1 MKRLVIAWCRLAA
14 LAVCLVP
21 LGNLYAAVPWTGA
34 STPDNAGQDVN
45 IIANATLT
53 NGGGRVT
60 VDTSLGADVTITPVG
75 GNWTVTAGN
84 ATVLDLVTTA
94 AARKIT
100 IDLSSFNLSF
110 MGSLAAPLLITHS
123 GPGQIVL
130 NIGDGHEIHFSH
142 AATGLHGTFFLVT
155 MRTDRT
161 APAVLVKRAAAGN
174 NDASMYIDNYSY
186 VGFIGTDTTL
196 ATEAATIQFDPT
208 NGLANTGRLRLIIA
222 EQTVNPAPP
231 APPFVDFATFAI
243 EGVLN
248 DSDTGFP
255 YNLADV
261 DFNTLAGQQAKVII
275 DNSGAPTSA
284 SWAGLLV
291 LNNNDAYPILRAN
304 PWLEA
309 LPHNAGVQTGCLM
322 GKNGNMQLN
331 DGAYLDY
338 VGGTANLLTV
348 MEGAASYPAALAPYV
363 PVIPLTVL
371 NNFMVNGNLPVL
383 NTLIKQRNSSAFI
396 VDAGDPTSEQYA
408 TIYPSITM
416 LGLSKLYFSSRVDGE
431 MVTQNADFTVDP
443 TKQFTGMAGY
453 GSIVFDVEG
462 RCDVSGV
469 SSGTTKTNA
478 INILSLKELNVGGP
492 VVIKGS
498 ETNFKVRNFELDEED
513 VLKQYGKACFMVNGR
528 LNLINMAWQHDDE
541 IHAIYEKNDPLQSEP
556 CYIGGETF
564 YLKQLINYRPTIA
577 LYNSALML
585 NTSAAL
591 TGVDILTPSN
601 GTAANSSQVY
611 FYYNG
616 WQIDTIGRSLML
628 GTNIGS
634 TAEDLGT
641 IISRAAHFNVWQ
653 EFAQAT
659 AQTIQISCETDS
671 NNAYVTQELYLNPTR
686 VITGQLSTH
695 NVYLAHDTNVSL
707 GIDAEAGTDPISLM
721 PYTLVS
727 TGSLLVNAEY
737 LNFLSQGGDP
747 YNKPETSIETGQ
759 GGIFV
764 DNFGSFGVSGTL
776 RLFIDAMVGVGP
788 YGPNSTVVLPANQ
801 VYFDNRVGI
810 ANSRL
815 DLTALAQRTIV
826 AAGSTYPDFSLD
838 WEFVTKD
845 YANWTP
851 YLVPNVIAAGLLPAP
866 SAANIASLPVVSG
879 TVDQFQIF
887 NSRAGDP
894 ANIIVDAGYIRDL
907 EFLLGTKS
915 GENPTG
921 ILIVKNN
928 ATVGIG
934 KFNTVAENKLN
945 LGIDG
950 VTIMADGSAQ
960 IFLTDDIVVNNI
972 CHIIAGP
979 NFGVAGAQ
987 QLTITSEVPR
997 EFRIRAGATLDLS
1010 MFDSPNRE
1018 LVIAGDVRLIF
1029 EPNSRLILGKDAV
1042 TGTGGILTFTDNA
1055 QMLFQRHVQQNRPDG
1070 TSLGSTEDIRVRISG
1085 KGTIRMLEDSMVDIP
1100 REAYASIESGG
1111 VTGINQTAI
1120 YWVFEDSA
1128 RMQIGSETDF
1138 GGSLQIGNTAT
1149 VEGGSVAVTF
1159 QLNGTGVNFEINSQ
1173 GFLGLGTGIV
1183 NKKSTHPN
1191 DWRVANTFN
1200 VTGITL
1206 AIDEGTFNHNQI
1218 YSGDHEFASLLCFG
1232 AMSTG
1237 FTLSSASAFAQT
1249 HILGGGNIALIAN
1262 TGAYI
1267 NPTVLTTDGTIS
1279 AQLSAGILA
1288 SQAVL
1293 LDPSK
1298 TAPSFPCT
1306 PANAYFYMKANGCQG
1321 GATIGT
1327 NTERE
1332 QICKRAELCRLNLD
1346 SVTAGYIITFG
1357 AGLTAVSTI
1366 NRPVIQ
1372 GVINIDGAYTDPGRG
1387 LAVGVIG
1394 IRLTPERPETLTS
1407 ILTPTFIA
1415 TRV

>member
-14 LAVCLVP
+14 LAICLVP
-21 LGNLYAAVPWTGA
+21 LGNLYAAVTWNGA
-34 STPDNAGQDVN
+34 STPDNAGQDVD
-45 IIANATLT
+45 ITADATLT

-60 VDTSLGADVTITPVG
+60 VDTSLDADVTIAPIG
-75 GNWTVTAGN
+75 GSWNVTAGT

-94 AARKIT
+94 AARTIT
-100 IDLSSFNLSF
+100 INLSSFNLSF

-130 NIGDGHEIHFSH
+130 NIGDGNEIHFSH
-142 AATGLHGTFFLVT
+142 AVDGLYGTFFLVS

-161 APAVLVKRAAAGN
+161 APAVLVQRTVAGN
-174 NDASMYIDNYSY
+174 NDASMYIDDYSY
-186 VGFIGTDTTL
+186 VGFVGTDTTL
-196 ATEAATIQFDPT
+196 ATETATIQFNPT
-208 NGLANTGRLRLIIA
+208 NGIANTGRLRLIIA
-222 EQTVNPAPP
+222 EQTVEAT
-231 APPFVDFATFAI
+231 PFVDFATFAI

-248 DSDTGFP
+248 DSDSGFP
-255 YNLADV
+255 YNLLDV

-275 DNSGAPTSA
+275 DNNNVPTSDA
-284 SWAGLLV
+284 WAGLLV

-304 PWLEA
+304 PWLEI
-309 LPHNAGVQTGCLM
+309 LPHNVGVQTGCLM

-348 MEGAASYPAALAPYV
+348 TEGAASYPAAVAPYV
-363 PVIPLTVL
+363 PVILLEVL

-383 NTLIKQRNSSAFI
+383 NTLIKQRNASSFI
-396 VDAGDPTSEQYA
+396 VDAGDPVTEQYV
-408 TIYPSITM
+408 TTYPSITM
-416 LGLSKLYFSSRVDGE
+416 LGLSKLYFSSRVDGD
-431 MVTQNADFTVDP
+431 MVSQNADFTVDP

-462 RCDVSGV
+462 RCDILGA

-478 INILSLKELNVGGP
+478 INILSLKELNVGGS
-492 VVIKGS
+492 VVIKGT
-498 ETNFKVRNFELDEED
+498 ETNFKLRNFELDEND
-513 VLKQYGKACFMVNGR
+513 VLKQYGKACFLVNGR

-541 IHAIYEKNDPLQSEP
+541 IHTIYEKNDPLQSEP

-564 YLKQLINYRPTIA
+564 YLNQLTNYRPTIA

-591 TGVDILTPSN
+591 AGVDILTPSN

-616 WQIDTIGRSLML
+616 WAIDTIGRSLML

-671 NNAYVTQELYLNPTR
+671 NNYKVTQALTPTSS
-686 VITGQLSTH
+686 ITGQLSTH
-695 NVYLAHDTNVSL
+695 NIYLAHDTNISL
-707 GIDAEAGTDPISLM
+707 GIDAATGTDPISLM

-737 LNFLSQGGDP
+737 INFLSQGGDP

-776 RLFIDAMVGVGP
+776 RLYIDAMVGVGP
-788 YGPNSTVVLPANQ
+788 YGANSSINLPANQ

-810 ANSRL
+810 SNSRL
-815 DLTALAQRTIV
+815 DLTDATQRIIV
-826 AAGSTYPDFSLD
+826 PSGSTYPDFSLD

-845 YANWTP
+845 YTNWTP
-851 YLVPNVIAAGLLPAP
+851 YLVPNVVAAGLLPAP
-866 SAANIASLPVVSG
+866 IAANIASLPVVSG
-879 TVDQFQIF
+879 TVDQFQVF

-894 ANIIVDAGYIRDL
+894 ANLIVDAGFIRDL

-921 ILIVKNN
+921 ILIVKND
-928 ATVGIG
+928 AGVGIG

-945 LGIDG
+945 MGIDG
-950 VTIMADGSAQ
+950 VTIMADGSAR
-960 IFLTDDIVVNNI
+960 IFLNDDIVVDNI

-1010 MFDSPNRE
+1010 MFDSPYRE

-1029 EPNSRLILGKDAV
+1029 EPGSRLILGKDVV

-1055 QMLFQRHVQQNRPDG
+1055 QMLFQRHVEQNRSDG
-1070 TSLGSTEDIRVRISG
+1070 TALTSTDDIRVRISG
-1085 KGTIRMLEDSMVDIP
+1085 KGTIQMMEDSMVDIP
-1100 REAYASIESGG
+1100 REAYVGIESGG
-1111 VTGINQTAI
+1111 VSGINQTAI
-1120 YWVFEDSA
+1120 YWTFQDAA

-1138 GGSLQIGNTAT
+1138 GGSLQIGNTAAVT
-1149 VEGGSVAVTF
+1149 DGTVAVTF

-1183 NKKSTHPN
+1183 NKTLSAPN
-1191 DWRVANTFN
+1191 NWRVANTFN

-1218 YSGDHEFASLLCFG
+1218 YIGSHQFASLLCFG

-1237 FTLSSASAFAQT
+1237 FTLSSATLFAQT

-1262 TGAYI
+1262 AGAYI

-1279 AQLSAGILA
+1279 AELSVGLLA

-1293 LDPSK
+1293 LDVSK
-1298 TAPSFPCT
+1298 TAPAFPAT
-1306 PANAYFYMKANGCQG
+1306 PANAFAYVKANSYQSQS
-1321 GATIGT
+1321 T
-1327 NTERE
+1327 
-1332 QICKRAELCRLNLD
+1332 KRAELCRLSLD
-1346 SVTAGYIITFG
+1346 AVTAGYISTVG
-1357 AGLTAVSTI
+1357 ATSTI
-1366 NRPVIQ
+1366 ERRVIQ
-1372 GVINIDGAYTDPGRG
+1372 GVLNIDGSYTDPARG

-1394 IRLTPERPETLTS
+1394 MALDPNLIPA
-1407 ILTPTFIA
+1407 FYA